1 MGALLVGGLIAAP
14 VAAWLVSRIPGRV
27 LGSAVGGFIAL
38 TNLRTILSA
47 LHAPGRLVTVAPLI
61 LLPVWALLV
70 TVSVRSGRPGLSE
83 RSRRS
88 GRGADQPPSP
98 VKEPALRESA
108 SVGEAAAV
116 PVVRVR

>member
-70 TVSVRSGRPGLSE
+70 TVSVRAGRPGLSE

-98 VKEPALRESA
+98 VKGSALREST